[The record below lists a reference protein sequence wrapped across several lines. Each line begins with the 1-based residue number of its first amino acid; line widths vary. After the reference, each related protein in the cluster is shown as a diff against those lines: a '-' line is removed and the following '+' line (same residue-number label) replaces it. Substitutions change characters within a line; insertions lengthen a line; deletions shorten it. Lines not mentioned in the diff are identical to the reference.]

1 MKIQTVIIE
10 DEIPALERM
19 KKLLNDINVVVV
31 IGEAMDGLAACRL
44 IDERDP
50 DLVFLDI
57 KLPFLDGFEILEK
70 IKKQPNIIFV
80 TAYDKYAIKAFE
92 VNAVDYL
99 LKPFSEV
106 RLKDAIN
113 KIVYKIA
120 SKENTYQEVLNL
132 IEYNRERNKYLEH
145 ISIKHKFKYRVFDIQ
160 DILFFRVENGLVFMY
175 ANSEKYIVNMSLAAL
190 EEKLNPSLFFRSQRG
205 VLINLHRVK
214 NIIPWGKRNYLL
226 EFSNNER
233 VKLSR
238 NYAPDFKRLMGF

>member
-19 KKLLNDINVVVV
+19 KKLLNDINEVVV
-31 IGEAMDGLAACRL
+31 IGEAMDGLTACRL
-44 IDERDP
+44 IDEKDP

-57 KLPFLDGFEILEK
+57 KLPFLDGFKILEK
-70 IKKQPNIIFV
+70 IKKQTNIIFV
-80 TAYDKYAIKAFE
+80 TAYDQYAIKAFE
-92 VNAVDYL
+92 INAVDYL

-113 KIVYKIA
+113 KIVHKMA

-132 IEYNRERNKYLEH
+132 IKYNREHNKYLEH
-145 ISIKHKFKYRVFDIQ
+145 ISIKHKFKYRVFNVQ

-205 VLINLHRVK
+205 ALINLHRVK
-214 NIIPWGKRNYLL
+214 NVILWGKRNYLL